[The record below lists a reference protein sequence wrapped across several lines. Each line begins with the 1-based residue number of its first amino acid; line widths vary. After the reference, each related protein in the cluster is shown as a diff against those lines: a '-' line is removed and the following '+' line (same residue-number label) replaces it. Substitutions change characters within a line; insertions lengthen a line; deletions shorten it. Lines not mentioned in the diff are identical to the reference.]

1 MTPTEDYRRFPL
13 HAGGSAMVRATP
25 EAVWA
30 VVQTIGGENRYFA
43 LNGLWTLREQLDAL
57 VGGIGAEHVRPEGSA
72 LRLGDR
78 IDSWTVIGLDPPR
91 LLALRFGMRAPGR
104 GVLEFVI
111 EPVGGGSRLTACAW
125 WDPDGIAGRLY
136 WIAMKPPHLVLF
148 DRLTAEIGRRA
159 EAGERRG
166 RPAARTA

>member
-1 MTPTEDYRRFPL
+1 MTPTEDYRRFPF
-13 HAGGSAMVRATP
+13 HAGGSAMVRAAP
-25 EAVWA
+25 AAVWS
-30 VVQTIGGENRYFA
+30 VVETIGGENRYFT

-57 VGGIGAEHVRPEGSA
+57 VGGVGTEHVRPEARA

-78 IDSWTVIGLDPPR
+78 IDSWTVIGLDPPHR
-91 LLALRFGMRAPGR
+91 LALRFGMRAPGR

-111 EPVGGGSRLTACAW
+111 DPVGNGSRLTACAW

-136 WIAMKPPHLVLF
+136 WIAMKPPHLILF

-159 EAGERRG
+159 EASGTPG
-166 RPAARTA
+166 LSAPRTA